1 MADTDADTDTIF
13 LKIRGYGHDADN
25 PRTRVST
32 GIIQYMITGNALQNL
47 YDKDSFFPLRWKK
60 SILNVVFEK

>member
-47 YDKDSFFPLRWKK
+47 YDKDSFFPLR
-60 SILNVVFEK
+60 